1 MSATDSHALATVL
14 GKIRRIADR
23 QVAEGRT
30 PSHVLDRNPQP
41 AQEWVLVST
50 YAALALDMLADAER
64 RSVRPTGFPS
74 IDAHMRMLALA
85 DSLADAGH
93 PGQADLV
100 RAIADEVLRGAMR

>member
-1 MSATDSHALATVL
+1 MTADAGALATVL

-23 QVAEGRT
+23 QIADGRT
-30 PSHVLDRNPQP
+30 PTHVLDRNPRP

-50 YAALALDMLADAER
+50 YAALALDMLTDAER

-74 IDAHMRMLALA
+74 IDAHTRMLALA
-85 DSLADAGH
+85 DSLAAAGH

>member
-1 MSATDSHALATVL
+1 MSATDSHALAVVL

-30 PSHVLDRNPQP
+30 PTHVLDRNPRP

-50 YAALALDMLADAER
+50 YAALALDMLAEAAR
-64 RSVRPTGFPS
+64 RPAPTGFPS

>member
-30 PSHVLDRNPQP
+30 STHVLDRNPRP

-50 YAALALDMLADAER
+50 YAALALDMLTDAER
-64 RSVRPTGFPS
+64 RSARPTGFPS
-74 IDAHMRMLALA
+74 IDAHTRMLALA
-85 DSLADAGH
+85 DSLAAAGH
-93 PGQADLV
+93 PAHADRLRAQADDL
-100 RAIADEVLRGAMR
+100 LREARR

>member
-30 PSHVLDRNPQP
+30 PTHVLDRNPRP

-50 YAALALDMLADAER
+50 YAALALDMLAEAAR
-64 RSVRPTGFPS
+64 QPSPTGFPV
-74 IDAHMRMLALA
+74 IDAHTRMYELAIVIQGFGHRATASRLRDLA
-85 DSLADAGH
+85 DEML
-93 PGQADLV
+93 
-100 RAIADEVLRGAMR
+100 RAATQ

>member
-23 QVAEGRT
+23 QVAEG
-30 PSHVLDRNPQP
+30 RNPQP

-64 RSVRPTGFPS
+64 RSTRPTGFPS

-100 RAIADEVLRGAMR
+100 RAIADEALREATR

>member
-1 MSATDSHALATVL
+1 MTADASALATVL

-23 QVAEGRT
+23 QIADGRT
-30 PSHVLDRNPQP
+30 PTHVLDRNPRP

-50 YAALALDMLADAER
+50 YAALALDMLTDATHR
-64 RSVRPTGFPS
+64 PAPTGFPS
-74 IDAHMRMLALA
+74 IDAHTRMLALA
-85 DSLADAGH
+85 DSLAAAGH